1 MSYLTHVVT
10 LGDDVLPHGFG
21 LSDLEVYW
29 FENTPYLF
37 TGAVADGGIMRLSL
51 REGTQAQ
58 LEQEVWA
65 TINTGTLG
73 LTDLERVTLGDQD
86 FLLGAGRH
94 SEFPVLRVLRPDGSI
109 GGLRNIDADDAELR
123 GWSHSTQFRAGDT
136 DMLAVARHG
145 DAGLQ
150 IFEMNGDFE
159 FGLRLR
165 IDDSAKTP
173 LGAVSALA
181 SLELAGSTFLIAAS
195 AQASGVTSFRV
206 EPDGTLQETDVI
218 SAQLGMPV
226 AGTSALAL
234 AEVAGT
240 QFVLAGSTNSSTITA
255 LRMNELGV
263 FFIEDQVM
271 NDLTTRFQ
279 GLVDLDSFSVGER
292 SFVVAGGADDGLS
305 LFELGPT
312 GQLFHVQSVANQPG
326 QGLQG
331 IQSVSA
337 TRIGDE
343 VQIFAGGQGEGGLVQ
358 LSIDAGRIGELII
371 GGPGDDTLQGGAR
384 DDHLEAGGGDN
395 VLRGGAGDDRLV
407 AGPGENR
414 LFGGAGADVF
424 VFRPGGGRDWIMDF
438 ELGVDRI
445 DLSAYGFLHSPA
457 GLDITS
463 TDDGARILVQGDE
476 IRIRT
481 EDRAPLTAAD
491 FAQDDFLFL

>member
-1 MSYLTHVVT
+1 MWYLTHVVT
-10 LGDDVLPHGFG
+10 LGDDAAPHGAG
-21 LSDLEVYW
+21 LSDLEVFW
-29 FENTPYLF
+29 FDNAPYLF

-58 LEQEVWA
+58 PEQEVWA

-109 GGLRNIDADDAELR
+109 GGLRTIDAGDAELR

-150 IFEMNGDFE
+150 VFEMTDDFE

-165 IDDSAKTP
+165 LDDSPKTP
-173 LGAVSALA
+173 LGAVSALT
-181 SLELAGSTFLIAAS
+181 SLEIGADTFVITAS
-195 AQASGVTSFRV
+195 AAASGVTSFRV
-206 EPDGTLQETDVI
+206 QADGTMQETDVI

-263 FFIEDQVM
+263 FFVEDQVM
-271 NDLTTRFQ
+271 DNLATRFQ
-279 GLVDLDSFSVGER
+279 GLVDLDSFSIGAR

-331 IQSVSA
+331 VQSVGA
-337 TRIGDE
+337 TRIGDD
-343 VQIFAGGQGEGGLVQ
+343 VQIFAGGQGDTGLVQ
-358 LSIDAGRIGELII
+358 LRMDAGRVGELII

-424 VFRPGGGRDWIMDF
+424 VFRPGGGRDRIMDF
-438 ELGVDRI
+438 EHGVDRI
-445 DLSAYGFLHSPA
+445 DLSAYAMLHSPG
-457 GLDITS
+457 GLDIAGTH
-463 TDDGARILVQGDE
+463 DGARILVQGDE

-481 EDRAPLTAAD
+481 EDRAPLAPQD
-491 FAQDDFLFL
+491 FTPDDFLFL